1 MINKTCEVSCD
12 EMYCDV
18 CHASSDGLSE
28 LEYLRVKQAFSRARL
43 NKQKDMCVE
52 IKTRLK
58 ELLSLK
64 KRAYETLGMELM
76 EYNSYTEKIRELEG
90 AEDRERRE

>member
-18 CHASSDGLSE
+18 CHASPDGLSE
-28 LEYLRVKQAFSRARL
+28 LEHLRIKQAFSRSRL
-43 NKQKDMCVE
+43 ENQKNLCVE
-52 IKTRLK
+52 IETRLR
-58 ELLSLK
+58 ELLALK

-90 AEDRERRE
+90 GEDRERRE